1 MRKVIQAYDKYLSA
15 KTDIICVTGC
25 GPNLN
30 IKHMPINVFVIGI
43 NRSFELINPDIIC
56 TADERFVDY
65 TKKQGTFYYHR
76 SIDTVIPILFSI
88 DLNMLPKDRVLFALK
103 SGTFGIWIASLFG
116 PKEIHLTGF
125 GGKGH
130 FYEDDPSIIQEDEVE
145 YQRRNPGIGKA
156 NNKEETDKVI
166 LKNALKEIH
175 CKVVIH

>member
-1 MRKVIQAYDKYLSA
+1 MRKVIQAYDKYLSI
-15 KTDIICVTGC
+15 KTDTICVTGC

-30 IKHMPINVFVIGI
+30 REHRPINSFVIGV
-43 NRSFELINPDIIC
+43 NRSFELITPDIIC
-56 TADERFVDY
+56 TADERFVNY
-65 TKKQGTFYYHR
+65 TKKQGTFLNR
-76 SIDTVIPILFSI
+76 RTIPAIMPILYSI

-130 FYEDDPSIIQEDEVE
+130 FYKDDPSIIQEDEVE
-145 YQRRNPGIGKA
+145 YQRRNPGIDKA

-166 LKNALKEIH
+166 LEKALAEIH
-175 CKVVIH
+175 CEVIIH